1 MSFELTSIE
10 RQSLRK
16 QQKQT
21 KDKREYIKLSIVLF
35 LNAKAS
41 MTLIAEGLGIDINT
55 VGKYKKQY
63 DKAENLSQYLQTH
76 YDRIKQH

>member
-1 MSFELTSIE
+1 MSFELTSLQ

-35 LNAKAS
+35 LNAKVS

-63 DKAENLSQYLQTH
+63 DEAENLIGVLTNTL
-76 YDRIKQH
+76 R

>member
-1 MSFELTSIE
+1 MSFELTSLQ

-35 LNAKAS
+35 LNARAS
-41 MTLIAEGLGIDINT
+41 MTLKDHCIGIWKVGLM
-55 VGKYKKQY
+55 V
-63 DKAENLSQYLQTH
+63 
-76 YDRIKQH
+76 RF

>member
-1 MSFELTSIE
+1 MSFELTSLQ

-35 LNAKAS
+35 LNAKVS

-55 VGKYKKQY
+55 VGKY
-63 DKAENLSQYLQTH
+63 T
-76 YDRIKQH
+76 